1 MYIHTWTD
9 ATPRGEWLLG
19 LDINFYFCIFPFIVK
34 LVWSKYLFRAMDA
47 RHKRKQFLEV
57 YCRALLL
64 LLLSILYAQV
74 KVEM

>member
-1 MYIHTWTD
+1 MYIHTWSD

-19 LDINFYFCIFPFIVK
+19 LDINFCIFPFIVK
-34 LVWSKYLFRAMDA
+34 LLWSKYLFRAMDA

-64 LLLSILYAQV
+64 LLWSIFYAQV
-74 KVEM
+74 NVEM